1 MTLLYLAGA
10 VCALYAR
17 YTLRY
22 LGGPFRPLR
31 SELEELGRQAL
42 TALAALFFLLAAIGW
57 R

>member
-1 MTLLYLAGA
+1 MTLLYLAGS
-10 VCALYAR
+10 VCAMYAR

-42 TALAALFFLLAAIGW
+42 TALAVLFFLLAAIGW